1 MEFNTDQIKFDEKG
15 FVPAI
20 VQDCYSGKVLM
31 LAYMNKQSLEKTL
44 ETGTT
49 WFYSRS
55 RNELWNKGATSG
67 HFQQVKRMSYDCDG
81 DTILVEVEQLG
92 VACHTGEASCFHN
105 EVYSQD
111 PFADYNREIVTELYQ
126 FLQDRKLNP
135 VEGSYTN
142 YLFEKG
148 LDKILKKI
156 GEETTE
162 VIIGAK
168 NPDREELIFE
178 LADLIY
184 HSLVLMIE
192 KDIRIEELKKE
203 LMKRMT
209 KKQQKGK
216 DKILP
221 M

>member
-1 MEFNTDQIKFDEKG
+1 MEFHTDQIKFDEKG
-15 FVPAI
+15 LVPAI

-67 HFQQVKRMSYDCDG
+67 HFQKVKRMSYDCDG
-81 DTILVEVEQLG
+81 DAILVEVEQLG
-92 VACHTGEASCFHN
+92 VACHTGEASCFYN
-105 EVYSQD
+105 EVYAEDS
-111 PFADYNREIVTELYQ
+111 FFDYNREIVTELYQ

-209 KKQQKGK
+209 KRQQKGK

>member
-1 MEFNTDQIKFDEKG
+1 M
-15 FVPAI
+15 
-20 VQDCYSGKVLM
+20 
-31 LAYMNKQSLEKTL
+31 
-44 ETGTT
+44 
-49 WFYSRS
+49 
-55 RNELWNKGATSG
+55 
-67 HFQQVKRMSYDCDG
+67 
-81 DTILVEVEQLG
+81 
-92 VACHTGEASCFHN
+92 
-105 EVYSQD
+105 
-111 PFADYNREIVTELYQ
+111 
-126 FLQDRKLNP
+126 QDRKLNP